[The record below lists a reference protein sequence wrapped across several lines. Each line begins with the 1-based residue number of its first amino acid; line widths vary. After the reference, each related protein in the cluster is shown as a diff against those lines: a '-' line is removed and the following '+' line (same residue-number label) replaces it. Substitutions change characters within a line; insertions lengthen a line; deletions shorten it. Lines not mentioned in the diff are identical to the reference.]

1 LGADSRQRAGVFGID
16 QSRES
21 LRHAQA
27 RCPVVQNEKGVILT
41 GDYLSEP
48 QLLAVGYAL
57 EHALQGR
64 VEPDL
69 NATILPIE
77 AVTGQ

>member
-1 LGADSRQRAGVFGID
+1 M
-16 QSRES
+16 
-21 LRHAQA
+21 
-27 RCPVVQNEKGVILT
+27 VQNEKGVILT

>member
-1 LGADSRQRAGVFGID
+1 MHPRGQSQGAIIS
-16 QSRES
+16 
-21 LRHAQA
+21 
-27 RCPVVQNEKGVILT
+27 

-48 QLLAVGYAL
+48 YLFAVGYAL
-57 EHALQGR
+57 EQALQGR

-69 NATILPIE
+69 DAVIQSIE